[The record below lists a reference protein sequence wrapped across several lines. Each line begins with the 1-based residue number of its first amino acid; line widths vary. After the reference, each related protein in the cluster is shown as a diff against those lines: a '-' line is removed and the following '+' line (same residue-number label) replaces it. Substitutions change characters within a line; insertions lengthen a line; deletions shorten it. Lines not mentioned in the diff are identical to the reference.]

1 MQLQIVTP
9 EAKLFSGEVASV
21 AVPGV
26 EGEFQMLNNHAA
38 IVSLLGPGTVKIWGS
53 IELNEDVAS
62 KFTQAKDGTTRL
74 EIQSGTVEMRDN
86 SVVILAD

>member
-1 MQLQIVTP
+1 MHLEIVTP
-9 EAKLFSGEVASV
+9 EATLFSGQVTSV

-38 IVSLLGPGTVKIWGS
+38 VVSLLGPGMVKVWGDMDLA
-53 IELNEDVAS
+53 EEVAPKFS
-62 KFTQAKDGTTRL
+62 KAKDGTTRL

-86 SVVILAD
+86 KVVILAD